1 MIVLNVQNLGLSFGE
16 NTVFSSL
23 SFDIKD
29 DEKVGLIGVNGAGKT
44 SLFKLITGEYTPD
57 SGAVIISKN
66 VKIGYMEQ
74 HTCSVTGRS
83 IYDEIISVFDELINT
98 EKELDFVNGQLEKGI
113 DIDSNISLQAQLQE
127 KYERDGGL
135 TYKSMARS
143 ALLGLGFSEKD
154 FSLSTQKLS
163 GGQRSKLTLA
173 KLLLSKSDLL
183 LLDEPTNHLDIHSV
197 EWLEDFIASFKGSVI
212 IISHDRYFLDKVT
225 NKTVQIENGKGFTY
239 KGNYSD
245 FIIKKEAM
253 QRAVEDKYRSDMQEI
268 ERLEGIV
275 AQQRQWNKE
284 KNIKTAESKLKQI
297 ERIKQ
302 QLVVPDSAVQKIKF
316 EFIPKTESGED
327 VLKCK
332 NLSKSFGG
340 KNIFQNV
347 DIDIKKGERVFL
359 IGDNG
364 YGKTTLF
371 KIIMGEYA
379 SDSGTVT
386 FGENLFKGYFE
397 QIKKIPQDNRTVIDD
412 VWNKYPNMT
421 QTAIRNALAAFLFKG
436 DDVFKRLSSCSGG
449 EIARVELLKLMLGG
463 YNFLLLDE
471 PTNHL
476 DAFSRDALEDTLHDF
491 DGTLFVISHD
501 RYFIN
506 KTATRV
512 IELCKDGVKFYN
524 GNYDYYLSKKHL
536 STPNE
541 ANSVLK
547 KEAKKPN
554 DYKLKKEL
562 ASSLRKMKT
571 EMNRTEAEIEET
583 EGKISECET
592 KLADPELQCDY
603 EKLIETT
610 NMLEELNSKLEELY
624 NKWDTVHTKIEDA
637 ERIVSI

>member
-83 IYDEIISVFDELINT
+83 IYDEIISVFDELIKT

-364 YGKTTLF
+364 CGKTTLF

-476 DAFSRDALEDTLHDF
+476 DAFSRDSLEETLHDF

-524 GNYDYYLSKKHL
+524 GNYDYYLSQKRL
-536 STPNE
+536 SAPNE
-541 ANSVLK
+541 ANSILK
-547 KEAKKPN
+547 KETKKPN

-592 KLADPELQCDY
+592 KLADPELQSDY

>member
-83 IYDEIISVFDELINT
+83 IYDEIISVFDELIKT

-113 DIDSNISLQAQLQE
+113 DIDSNISLQAHLQE

-364 YGKTTLF
+364 CGKTTLF

-476 DAFSRDALEDTLHDF
+476 DAFSRDALEDTLYDF

-512 IELCKDGVKFYN
+512 IELCKDVVNFYN
-524 GNYDYYLSKKHL
+524 GNYDYYLSQKRL

-541 ANSVLK
+541 ANSILK

-592 KLADPELQCDY
+592 KLADPEFQSDY

>member
-316 EFIPKTESGED
+316 EFIPKAESGED

-364 YGKTTLF
+364 CGKTTLF

-379 SDSGTVT
+379 SDSGTIT

-397 QIKKIPQDNRTVIDD
+397 QIKKTPQDNRTVIDD

-524 GNYDYYLSKKHL
+524 GNYDYYLSQKRL
-536 STPNE
+536 SAPNK

-547 KEAKKPN
+547 KEVKKPN

-592 KLADPELQCDY
+592 KLADPELQSGY

-624 NKWDTVHTKIEDA
+624 NKWDSVHKKIEDT

>member
-66 VKIGYMEQ
+66 IKIGYMEQ

-83 IYDEIISVFDELINT
+83 IYDEIISVFDELIKT

-135 TYKSMARS
+135 TYKSMVRS

-225 NKTVQIENGKGFTY
+225 NKTVQIENGKGSTY

-332 NLSKSFGG
+332 NLKKLWRKKYFSK
-340 KNIFQNV
+340 
-347 DIDIKKGERVFL
+347 
-359 IGDNG
+359 
-364 YGKTTLF
+364 
-371 KIIMGEYA
+371 
-379 SDSGTVT
+379 
-386 FGENLFKGYFE
+386 
-397 QIKKIPQDNRTVIDD
+397 
-412 VWNKYPNMT
+412 
-421 QTAIRNALAAFLFKG
+421 
-436 DDVFKRLSSCSGG
+436 C
-449 EIARVELLKLMLGG
+449 
-463 YNFLLLDE
+463 
-471 PTNHL
+471 
-476 DAFSRDALEDTLHDF
+476 
-491 DGTLFVISHD
+491 
-501 RYFIN
+501 RY
-506 KTATRV
+506 
-512 IELCKDGVKFYN
+512 
-524 GNYDYYLSKKHL
+524 
-536 STPNE
+536 
-541 ANSVLK
+541 
-547 KEAKKPN
+547 
-554 DYKLKKEL
+554 
-562 ASSLRKMKT
+562 
-571 EMNRTEAEIEET
+571 
-583 EGKISECET
+583 
-592 KLADPELQCDY
+592 
-603 EKLIETT
+603 
-610 NMLEELNSKLEELY
+610 
-624 NKWDTVHTKIEDA
+624 
-637 ERIVSI
+637 